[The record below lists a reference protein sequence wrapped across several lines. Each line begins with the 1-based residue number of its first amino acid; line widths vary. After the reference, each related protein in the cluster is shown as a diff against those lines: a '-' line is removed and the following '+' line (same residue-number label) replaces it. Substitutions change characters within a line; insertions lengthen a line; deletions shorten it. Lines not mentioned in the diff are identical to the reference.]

1 MSLIAGQGGADVK
14 VLDQIYKLYNIDNRN
29 TKIENKLNL
38 QNNQISKCQNENNSN
53 IKIEIDENK
62 VEKVDINDYID
73 LSYNDNE
80 NNKNGKMHE
89 IGNNDNNC
97 VSIKCCDVPA
107 PSQRTIINDSN
118 SGSGSLSSIFSTSNI
133 DPDAEVNLHD
143 RFVMKNFGSK
153 IPKKTEMIST
163 FKNEDKVVTSTHTF
177 TKNQLSNLS
186 NDKVDDDNDD
196 INMRSRISDKYHP
209 NETQSL
215 HHSMLN
221 FVKIANSMVLENL
234 PKIIKDNKSDLT
246 LKLLS
251 RSKIKIKKKE
261 EKTESELISEY
272 KDEKNKIKSNKNLKF
287 IAGGNCNKNKEE
299 IENLNLIQNFR
310 IISGGDDDNFNKIE
324 NISLMTPSFNS
335 NLNSSD
341 TSNCNIHNENISTDT
356 LPYLGKR
363 NRKYSEVWNEEDFI
377 YKSKQEN
384 KFNLITDWSS
394 LINNYDDNYDGL
406 YKDWSM
412 HQRSLSINKSKK
424 ASKKLNNSKDFMNFE
439 IISPPVPISIV
450 HPGSWGKNRQEQ
462 IEKFIDNLKCRKK
475 DQHDKDCENKL
486 NGNGESKISK
496 IENRRNCNH
505 GTKKKNICAS
515 KKSYNSDN
523 SNINNIN
530 NNNGDN
536 DNNDINNNKNNNDI
550 KNIYQ
555 YIHPA
560 SVCTK
565 KVNETNVR
573 TNTVDQEYDIDN
585 IDELTLQNEIIYRE
599 LQAIQASN
607 YFRLNSLKSNVKIST
622 QLNVVRA
629 KRKLIEEV
637 LTQMYQCNEM
647 KYLSEGCVTYEN
659 IPVPIPAP
667 LPPSSSSSSSPMT
680 IRRNVKL
687 NIRTKN
693 KVNEKASNAAPRYQ
707 LGACLLQH
715 IPHGEFISRA
725 KIGVR

>member
-14 VLDQIYKLYNIDNRN
+14 VIDQIYKLYNIDNRN

-53 IKIEIDENK
+53 IMIEIDEDK
-62 VEKVDINDYID
+62 VEKVDINNNID
-73 LSYNDNE
+73 LSY
-80 NNKNGKMHE
+80 KNGKMHE

-107 PSQRTIINDSN
+107 PSQRTIVNDSN
-118 SGSGSLSSIFSTSNI
+118 SGPGSLSSILSTSNI

-153 IPKKTEMIST
+153 IPKKTEMVST

-221 FVKIANSMVLENL
+221 FVKIANSMVFEDL
-234 PKIIKDNKSDLT
+234 PKIIRNNNSDLT

-261 EKTESELISEY
+261 EKSESELISEF
-272 KDEKNKIKSNKNLKF
+272 KDEKNKMKSNKNLKF

-310 IISGGDDDNFNKIE
+310 IISGGDDDNFNEIE

-341 TSNCNIHNENISTDT
+341 TSNCDIQNQYISTDT

-406 YKDWSM
+406 YKDWSI

-424 ASKKLNNSKDFMNFE
+424 ASKKLNNSKDFLNFE

-475 DQHDKDCENKL
+475 DQYDKDCENKL

-505 GTKKKNICAS
+505 GTKKKNVCSS
-515 KKSYNSDN
+515 KKSCNNDN

-530 NNNGDN
+530 NNNDRHN
-536 DNNDINNNKNNNDI
+536 
-550 KNIYQ
+550 
-555 YIHPA
+555 
-560 SVCTK
+560 S
-565 KVNETNVR
+565 
-573 TNTVDQEYDIDN
+573 NT
-585 IDELTLQNEIIYRE
+585 R
-599 LQAIQASN
+599 
-607 YFRLNSLKSNVKIST
+607 
-622 QLNVVRA
+622 
-629 KRKLIEEV
+629 
-637 LTQMYQCNEM
+637 
-647 KYLSEGCVTYEN
+647 
-659 IPVPIPAP
+659 
-667 LPPSSSSSSSPMT
+667 
-680 IRRNVKL
+680 
-687 NIRTKN
+687 
-693 KVNEKASNAAPRYQ
+693 
-707 LGACLLQH
+707 
-715 IPHGEFISRA
+715 
-725 KIGVR
+725 